1 MRMAE
6 EHPPPTP
13 TLTVEAIKNAV
24 LQLYCLEDMS
34 MVGKLGSGF
43 YANVYLVY
51 HRPSKRKLALKIS
64 PSGNIQRRE
73 IEILRGLRHENV
85 QRLYGAC
92 IIGGKLACL
101 TEYANG
107 GSLVDLLTANSAPL
121 PWSCRVSLAYD
132 ITQGLRHLHENRLIH
147 RDLSSQNIL
156 IRVNCDG
163 AMPLPAWTCN
173 RNGSGGGGGGGGEIF
188 MFTQTEPSH
197 GLSIDQ
203 MTELWDPKSAPCAG
217 LPIVTPSVAP
227 ASLFHRYHRYP
238 PYTAVVG
245 DLGVCLDL
253 RQRNVDATI
262 IAGSAYCTAPECL
275 RKLAPYSPA
284 ADIFA
289 FGLLVCE
296 LIARL
301 VNNGIT
307 IPRTAEFGLDKDN
320 LPVPPDC
327 PSWFLDL
334 AVDCCKVNHLE
345 RPSVDEIT
353 DRIIGHSIDSA
364 FIDSRAFNFAA
375 VEKDGAAERSSR
387 KCFSSSSL
395 RSTNSQQITAAA
407 ATVPPDCLG

>member
-1 MRMAE
+1 
-6 EHPPPTP
+6 
-13 TLTVEAIKNAV
+13 
-24 LQLYCLEDMS
+24 
-34 MVGKLGSGF
+34 
-43 YANVYLVY
+43 
-51 HRPSKRKLALKIS
+51 LALKIS
-64 PSGNIQRRE
+64 PSGDIQRRE

-101 TEYANG
+101 TEHKGLRIQSFLLLILQFLFFTQYANG
-107 GSLVDLLTANSAPL
+107 GSLMDLLTANSAPL
-121 PWSCRVSLAYD
+121 PWSCRVSLAHD
-132 ITQGLRHLHENRLIH
+132 IIRGLSHLHENRLIH
-147 RDLSSQNIL
+147 RDLSSQVHLIASHLRLDFNSLKADILSSQNIL
-156 IRVNCDG
+156 IRVNCDE
-163 AMPLPAWTCN
+163 AMSLPAWACN
-173 RNGSGGGGGGGGEIF
+173 RNGSGGEIS
-188 MFTQTEPSH
+188 TSSQIEPSH

-203 MTELWDPKSAPCAG
+203 MTELWDSKSPPCAK
-217 LPIVTPSVAP
+217 LPVIPPSVAP
-227 ASLFHRYHRYP
+227 ANLFHRYHRYP

-296 LIARL
+296 LIVRL
-301 VNNGIT
+301 VNNGST

-345 RPSVDEIT
+345 RPSVEEII
-353 DRIIGHSIDSA
+353 DRIIGHSIDSS
-364 FIDSRAFNFAA
+364 FIGPRAFNFVA
-375 VEKDGAAERSSR
+375 VEKDSVAERSSR
-387 KCFSSSSL
+387 KRYTGSAL
-395 RSTNSQQITAAA
+395 RGASNQQIPAAA
-407 ATVPPDCLG
+407 AAVPPDCLG